1 MRKPSP
7 ASPPPTIAIIGG
19 GASGLHAASHAA
31 LQARKQDRKV
41 SIHIFE
47 KNPGIAKK
55 LAITGSSQCN
65 LTHDMSP
72 QEMAEHYYE
81 HNRTMRTILS
91 KYDAYETIG
100 FFISHGLSLTTREDG
115 KVFPS
120 SFDAQDVIQVLTTI
134 LEANDVEIHTSSPV
148 SALTYDAGHYIL
160 TLPEDK
166 EFTSDALIIATGG
179 FTYPDTGSTGDGYRL
194 ARGLMHTITPLRLAL
209 SPVKVTSTFSS
220 SLSGITLEKVAVYA
234 GGKRRGPQPLLFTHQ
249 GLSGPVILHSSRF
262 MNTQD
267 TIKVSFIDTHEQ
279 EMYEQIRTLCSRE
292 GKKQLLTLLQ
302 TTALPRRLLEFI
314 LTSNG
319 IDGSRKG
326 AEIGKE
332 ALRRI
337 SRDLTGMSFDISLKG
352 MTSRAMVT
360 SGGISIKEIDLRSME
375 SKLYPRL
382 YFCGEILDLDGETGG
397 YNLQAAWSTSA
408 IAAEHCLSTL

>member
-1 MRKPSP
+1 MRKHSP
-7 ASPPPTIAIIGG
+7 GSPTIAIIGG
-19 GASGLHAASHAA
+19 GASGLYAAAHAA
-31 LQARKQDRKV
+31 LQARQQARKV

-47 KNPGIAKK
+47 KNHGVAKK

-65 LTHDMSP
+65 ITHDMAP

-81 HNRTMRTILS
+81 HNRTMRSILS

-120 SFDAQDVIQVLTTI
+120 SFHAQDVIQVLTTI
-134 LEANDVEIHTSSPV
+134 LEENEVEIHTSSPV

-160 TLPEDK
+160 TLHQDK

-194 ARGLMHTITPLRLAL
+194 AKGLSHTVTPLCLAL
-209 SPVKVTSTFSS
+209 SPVKVTSSFSPL
-220 SLSGITLEKVAVYA
+220 LSGITLENAVVYA
-234 GGKRRGPQPLLFTHQ
+234 GGKRRGPEALLFTHQ

-267 TIKVSFIDTHEQ
+267 TIRVSFIDISEQ
-279 EMYEQIRTLCSRE
+279 EMYEQIRTICARE
-292 GKKQLLTLLQ
+292 GRKQLLTLLLS
-302 TTALPRRLLEFI
+302 TALPRRLLEFI
-314 LTSNG
+314 LTSHG

-326 AEIGKE
+326 AEIGKQT
-332 ALRRI
+332 LRRI
-337 SRDLTGMSFDISLKG
+337 SRDLTGMSFEVSLKG
-352 MTSRAMVT
+352 MASRAIVT
-360 SGGISIKEIDLRSME
+360 SGGISIREIDLSTME
-375 SKLYPRL
+375 SKLYPHL
-382 YFCGEILDLDGETGG
+382 YFCGEVLDLDGETGG
-397 YNLQAAWSTSA
+397 YNLQIAWSTSA
-408 IAAEHCLSTL
+408 IAAGHCLATL